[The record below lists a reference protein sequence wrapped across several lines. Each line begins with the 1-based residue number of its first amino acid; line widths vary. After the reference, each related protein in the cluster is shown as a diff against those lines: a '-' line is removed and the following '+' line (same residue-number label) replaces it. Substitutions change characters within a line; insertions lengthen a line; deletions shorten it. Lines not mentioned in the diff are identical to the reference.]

1 MFPDELLKSAG
12 VGCGP
17 GRGLLPDLTL
27 RERPF
32 GVGKHLDDALLF
44 GGFRLRHGF
53 VRHRPPEAQGRAL
66 SVIGELDLDVV
77 EAGGGAVLDGH
88 DDLLVASVQVEVAVA
103 PGMELGRAAEGLT
116 RSRGAALAGVMDQQ
130 DGGLDAA
137 LEVAQEAE
145 DGGDIRDSVL
155 VDAVEADQ
163 GVEDQEARPDAR
175 HGVLQALAVVAV
187 VETQDGHVDDG
198 DVEGLEVGAGGP
210 GDKRHRGLL
219 SPN

>member
-66 SVIGELDLDVV
+66 SVIGEFDLDVV

-88 DDLLVASVQVEVAVA
+88 DDLLVASAQVEVAIA

-116 RSRGAALAGVMDQQ
+116 RSRGPAFAGVMDQ
-130 DGGLDAA
+130 
-137 LEVAQEAE
+137 
-145 DGGDIRDSVL
+145 
-155 VDAVEADQ
+155 
-163 GVEDQEARPDAR
+163 
-175 HGVLQALAVVAV
+175 
-187 VETQDGHVDDG
+187 
-198 DVEGLEVGAGGP
+198 
-210 GDKRHRGLL
+210 
-219 SPN
+219 